1 MTNLVTGIIGIAGVC
16 AFLGI
21 LLWWIK
27 APPLI
32 IIAGLVVAL
41 LVYDFVQSLS
51 AGNDDGTR
59 S

>member
-1 MTNLVTGIIGIAGVC
+1 MTNFVTGIIGIAGVC
-16 AFLGI
+16 TFLGI

-32 IIAGLVVAL
+32 AIVGLVVVL

-51 AGNDDGTR
+51 SGTGNGAD